1 MMLDIWDL
9 DTKQNKLKIH
19 NENEKGS
26 VLNGDVCT
34 DYTLYSEGW
43 VYLFTCDVFTHYDEM
58 T

>member
-9 DTKQNKLKIH
+9 DTKQKKYH
-19 NENEKGS
+19 KENENGG